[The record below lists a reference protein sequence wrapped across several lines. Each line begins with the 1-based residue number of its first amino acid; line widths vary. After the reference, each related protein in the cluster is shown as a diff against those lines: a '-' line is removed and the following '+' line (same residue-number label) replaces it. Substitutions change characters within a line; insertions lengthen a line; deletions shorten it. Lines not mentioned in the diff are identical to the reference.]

1 MDDIESP
8 KIIKEEIEHLEL
20 KLAEKKKELAE
31 TGTEFES
38 EDAAKEVIKE
48 YSSSAQTATVPY
60 TTDDSKKAADKLASE
75 PHARQV
81 EELLKIA
88 QENGIIYAVNTA
100 KHLKNPHLLDDF
112 HDRLVLEL
120 LKQK

>member
-1 MDDIESP
+1 MPDIESP
-8 KIIKEEIEHLEL
+8 KIIQEEIKHLEE

-31 TGTEFES
+31 TGAEFKPETE
-38 EDAAKEVIKE
+38 AKEIIKE
-48 YSSSAQTATVPY
+48 YAASTPTALTPAG
-60 TTDDSKKAADKLASE
+60 TDATKKAADKLSLE
-75 PHARQV
+75 PHAKQV

-88 QENGIIYAVNTA
+88 NENGIIYAVNTA
-100 KHLKNPHLLDDF
+100 RHLKNPHLLDDF